1 VDWLVEAGNPI
12 NRICDH
18 DKWISQFES
27 ALRNLPEN
35 LRQHSVLGVLDAF
48 RRPMEP
54 EAGSAV
60 PCSRYRQATED
71 MHFAIPHL
79 SASLIHRYSSGL
91 HALKLV

>member
-1 VDWLVEAGNPI
+1 
-12 NRICDH
+12 
-18 DKWISQFES
+18 
-27 ALRNLPEN
+27 
-35 LRQHSVLGVLDAF
+35 
-48 RRPMEP
+48 MEP

-79 SASLIHRYSSGL
+79 SASLIRRYSSGL